1 MLRTGQRRCKKI
13 AIDSPCIY
21 LLRILILPPGIVNQP
36 RSRGGGRSFYLTKEI
51 NVCMLVPWI
60 GVCTARVLIKLCL
73 LYGLQNV
80 DGCQCGTLLGKTL
93 EGVRICYLGRA

>member
-1 MLRTGQRRCKKI
+1 
-13 AIDSPCIY
+13 
-21 LLRILILPPGIVNQP
+21 
-36 RSRGGGRSFYLTKEI
+36 
-51 NVCMLVPWI
+51 MLVPWI